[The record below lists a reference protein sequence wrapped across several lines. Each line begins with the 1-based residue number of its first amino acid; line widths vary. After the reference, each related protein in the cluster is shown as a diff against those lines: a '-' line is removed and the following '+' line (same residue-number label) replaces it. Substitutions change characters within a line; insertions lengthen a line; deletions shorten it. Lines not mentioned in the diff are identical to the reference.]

1 MKVQNV
7 ETKVSSSSILDMI
20 LRNMVELIF
29 STVMINYFCRK
40 VDRQKELSLISSR
53 QLHIQS

>member
-1 MKVQNV
+1 MKVQNL
-7 ETKVSSSSILDMI
+7 ETKVSSSSILDVI

>member
-1 MKVQNV
+1 MKVQNL